1 MTDEE
6 LVKRLRQFF
15 GDHAMREIELIDV
28 VRAATGTDP
37 VTARER
43 VHSLV
48 GTALVRDPPR
58 AVLPGDGGTQ
68 SPSGAQDTYRFA
80 P

>member
-6 LVKRLRQFF
+6 LVERLRRYF
-15 GDHAMREIELIDV
+15 GDHTMRELELIDV

-37 VTARER
+37 VTARAR
-43 VHSLV
+43 VQSLV
-48 GTALVRDPPR
+48 GTALVPYPLQ
-58 AVLPGDGGTQ
+58 AVPEEGGGTELPA
-68 SPSGAQDTYRFA
+68 SAQDSYRFA